1 MLQYDELSHHVGG
14 RVLITTQFG
23 DLRDVTIESYAKN
36 EIVVRAYVT
45 GGYMTQHI
53 QRSQIRLIQNLD

>member
-1 MLQYDELSHHVGG
+1 MLSYEDLNHHIGG

-23 DLRDVTIESYAKN
+23 DVRDVTIESYSKN
-36 EIVVRAYVT
+36 EIGVRAYVT

-53 QRSQIRLIQNLD
+53 QRSQIRSIKDLD